1 MRKLLPLAV
10 LALMLAVLF
19 GCEWNSSD
27 DGESWDDTFSWV
39 NFSGTYYGA
48 GPGGLVVSDY
58 TRSSAGGGGGGGSA
72 LFVVQEDPGNPA
84 SYPAFQAIIAGRF
97 PTDKLPIVPGSITIL
112 MRGSNTAGSFTDDG
126 AGALEGGFGLVG
138 QAQTSEG
145 HGTIGYNT
153 GVWTLTLDAPGF
165 IETVNCTYS
174 WAYTVN
180 TTNNTVVSGPKSG
193 ATAVD
198 LYAFVIQQTGNQV
211 KLIDSTGREYEGK
224 LTLVGTTG
232 GDGSGTTS
240 GEVMAGFEAVGT
252 SAAGFEVTLTGY
264 LSGAYIAPDRAND
277 ERFGFLTSRAINGT
291 WIERGGKVGDIR
303 GAAVGVDFEFPT
315 GTNETT
321 RTR

>member
-1 MRKLLPLAV
+1 
-10 LALMLAVLF
+10 
-19 GCEWNSSD
+19 
-27 DGESWDDTFSWV
+27 
-39 NFSGTYYGA
+39 
-48 GPGGLVVSDY
+48 LVVSDY

-165 IETVNCTYS
+165 FETVNCTYS